1 MRYKK
6 RSIGCTACPI
16 ACGHWVEID
25 EGPYKGLKLKGIE
38 VAPPMDFGARCG
50 IRNLAAIAK
59 ATELFQKYGIDC
71 STAAASIA
79 LATELFQKGIITKAD
94 TDDLELK
101 WGDESLIFE
110 LLRKITYREGFGD
123 LLADGPV
130 EMAKRIGKGSEQYL
144 TQTRGLESGRDPRV
158 RWDTWSFGYLI
169 NARGGD
175 HLRVQSPAENL
186 RESAPAEEYFYEIS
200 PPEKV
205 VTKMD
210 IFDDWKQKIFD
221 FEKNTV
227 NSVGTCIRPPVLY
240 SLGPTIYSK
249 LLTALT
255 GIEFSP
261 EDVRKAGERITN
273 IQRIFNFK
281 AGEKREG
288 IKYGPKF
295 YNMPI
300 KGRELDKAKVDKVL
314 DEYFEVRNWDTK
326 TALPREE
333 KLKEL
338 NLDKLAWS
346 GFS

>member
-1 MRYKK
+1 
-6 RSIGCTACPI
+6 
-16 ACGHWVEID
+16 
-25 EGPYKGLKLKGIE
+25 
-38 VAPPMDFGARCG
+38 
-50 IRNLAAIAK
+50 
-59 ATELFQKYGIDC
+59 
-71 STAAASIA
+71 
-79 LATELFQKGIITKAD
+79 
-94 TDDLELK
+94 
-101 WGDESLIFE
+101 
-110 LLRKITYREGFGD
+110 
-123 LLADGPV
+123 
-130 EMAKRIGKGSEQYL
+130 MAKRIGNGSEKYL
-144 TQTRGLESGRDPRV
+144 IQTRGLESGRDPRV

-221 FEKNTV
+221 LEKNTVNIPYMAAWSQDMINIV
-227 NSVGTCIRPPVLY
+227 NSVGTCIRPPVLW
-240 SLGPTIYSK
+240 SLGPTIYSE
-249 LLTALT
+249 LLTTLT

-300 KGRELDKAKVDKVL
+300 KGRKLDKAKVDKVL

-338 NLDKLAWS
+338 SLDKLAWS